1 MNNLI
6 KKMIE
11 YNSLDAKRVNHALK
25 VYAFARSIGL
35 LENVDEKTL
44 SIIEAASI
52 LHDIGIRIAEAKYQS
67 TAGAYQEKEGVI
79 IAESMLRG
87 ENIDED
93 VIQRVLYII
102 GHHHS
107 YDKIDGIDFQILVE
121 ADLLVNI
128 YEDRINVLDIQHL
141 KKKYF
146 KTSTGIGYL
155 NSLYIPSK

>member
-11 YNSLDAKRVNHALK
+11 YNSLDAKSVNHALK

-128 YEDRINVLDIQHL
+128 YEDRINVLDIMHL

-146 KTSTGIGYL
+146 KTNTGIGYL

>member
-6 KKMIE
+6 KKMID
-11 YNSLDAKRVNHALK
+11 YNSLDPKRVNHALK
-25 VYAFARSIGL
+25 VYALARSIGL